1 MPTLARPSA
10 RSWMIQ
16 ANAVSYGLLLIVILA
31 GWLWPRLFQALSA
44 AMLPVSMW
52 IVTLALLVA
61 SLFQGR

>member
-44 AMLPVSMW
+44 AMLPVRW